1 MTPKYTN
8 LGRYYGK
15 KRTILAIIL
24 TKKIYYIRKIVKII
38 RNQKKRIN
46 NTIKLICG
54 KTLIVFWWNGAEGK
68 NWGDAINP
76 ILIKKMSGKD
86 VILPH
91 EVINFKNEPIYSV
104 IGSIL
109 GARSDKNLIIWGSG
123 FISSSGRLK
132 ETPYKICAVR
142 GPLTRNIILSQGIDC
157 PEIYG
162 DPALLYPLYYNPIIK
177 QKYKLGIIP
186 HFLDQNHYALNMFK
200 NHPDIII
207 IDILSEINEFVDAI
221 CNCEHIASSSL
232 HGIIAAD
239 AYKIPSIW
247 MILSDDIGG
256 DRFKFYDYFMSVG
269 RKNEKPFIMTENT
282 SLQNIYDQFHTYK
295 IDINLIKLVEACP
308 FLNENY
314 TNKLIQKIQLGF
326 NHYSD

>member
-1 MTPKYTN
+1 MK
-8 LGRYYGK
+8 K
-15 KRTILAIIL
+15 KRTILSIIF
-24 TKKIYYIRKIVKII
+24 TKKIYYIRKIFKIT
-38 RNQKKRIN
+38 RNQKKRMN
-46 NTIKLICG
+46 NTIKLIRG
-54 KTLIVFWWNGAEGK
+54 KTLIAFWWNGADGK

-76 ILIKKMSGKD
+76 ILIQNMSGKE

-91 EVINFKNEPIYSV
+91 EAINLKNETIYSV

-109 GARSDKNLIIWGSG
+109 GARSDKNLIVWGSG
-123 FISSSGRLK
+123 FIASSGRLK
-132 ETPYKICAVR
+132 EKPCKICAVR
-142 GPLTRNIILSQGIDC
+142 GPLTRNIIISQGIDC

-177 QKYKLGIIP
+177 KKYKLGIIP
-186 HFLDQNHYALNMFK
+186 HFLDQNHHALDMLR
-200 NHPDIII
+200 NHHDVIII
-207 IDILSEINEFVDAI
+207 NILSEINEVVDVI
-221 CNCEHIASSSL
+221 CSCERIASSSL

-239 AYKIPSIW
+239 AYGIPSIW

-308 FLNENY
+308 FLKE
-314 TNKLIQKIQLGF
+314 TDANKLIKKIQLGRKIH
-326 NHYSD
+326 NHHYINKGFE